1 MRLKTAAEAELP
13 GGGPS
18 IYETRN
24 LLVV

>member
-1 MRLKTAAEAELP
+1 MRLKTAAEAEVP